1 MLEKEFELLK
11 KGNSTALE
19 RIYIRYNKRIFWF
32 GKQLIKDEFV
42 VECLVQ
48 DVFLKLWEYREKMES
63 PDHIFSF
70 LRLVMKY
77 SCYSHYTKP
86 KNKFF
91 RTVNSLEDYENYQN
105 YLAGYDPA
113 DNIQNL
119 IDHDRQQHYFEEI
132 IKVLPL
138 LSDERRHL
146 IELCL
151 KHGFEYKAIAK
162 AMGRGIKETS
172 NEIKRAITDL
182 KNILSHQEK
191 LVNKSKT
198 VYPVEKQEKMTEKQS
213 LILKLRLEK
222 KQSFTSIAKTLELS
236 QKEVHNEFIVAYKF
250 TQQNKV
256 QSINYR

>member
-11 KGNSTALE
+11 KGNSTAFE
-19 RIYIRYNKRIFWF
+19 RIYVRYNKRIFWF
-32 GKQLIKDEFV
+32 GKQIIKDEFV

-63 PDHIFSF
+63 PDHIFFF

-77 SCYSHYTKP
+77 SCYSHYAKP

-91 RTVNSLEDYENYQN
+91 RTVSSLESYENYQS
-105 YLAGYDPA
+105 YLAGYEPA

-119 IDHDRQQHYFEEI
+119 IDHDRQQHYYEEI

-138 LSDERRHL
+138 LSDERKHL

-151 KHGFEYKAIAK
+151 KHGFQYKAIAN
-162 AMGRGIKETS
+162 AMGRGITETS
-172 NEIKRAITDL
+172 NEIKHAIADL
-182 KNILSHQEK
+182 KKILNHQDK
-191 LVNKSKT
+191 LVIKTKT
-198 VYPVEKQEKMTEKQS
+198 VSTVEKQNQISETQS
-213 LILKLRLEK
+213 LILKLRCER
-222 KQSFTSIAKTLELS
+222 KQSFANIAEELQLS

-256 QSINYR
+256 KFLNY

>member
-1 MLEKEFELLK
+1 MLEKEFELLR
-11 KGNSTALE
+11 KGDSTAFE
-19 RIYIRYNKRIFWF
+19 RIYVRYNKRIFWF
-32 GKQLIKDEFV
+32 GKQIIEDDFV
-42 VECLVQ
+42 IECLVQ
-48 DVFLKLWEYREKMES
+48 DAFLRLWEYREKMES
-63 PDHIFSF
+63 PDHIFFF

-77 SCYSHYTKP
+77 SCYSHFAKP

-91 RTVNSLEDYENYQN
+91 RTVSSLEGYENYQS

-138 LSDERRHL
+138 LSDEREHL

-151 KHGFEYKAIAK
+151 KHGFQYKAIAK
-162 AMGRGIKETS
+162 AMGRGITETS
-172 NEIKRAITDL
+172 NEIKHAIADL
-182 KNILSHQEK
+182 KKILSHQDK
-191 LVNKSKT
+191 LVSKRKT
-198 VYPVEKQEKMTEKQS
+198 VSTPEKQVQISETQS
-213 LILKLRLEK
+213 LILKLRCEH
-222 KQSFTSIAKTLELS
+222 KQSFSTIASALQLS

-256 QSINYR
+256 QSLNY

>member
-11 KGNSTALE
+11 KGNSTAFE
-19 RIYIRYNKRIFWF
+19 RIYVRYNKRIFWF
-32 GKQLIKDEFV
+32 GKQIIKDEFV

-63 PDHIFSF
+63 PDHIFFF

-77 SCYSHYTKP
+77 SCYSHYAKP

-91 RTVNSLEDYENYQN
+91 RTVSSLESYENYQS
-105 YLAGYDPA
+105 YLAGYEPA

-119 IDHDRQQHYFEEI
+119 IDHDRQQHYYEEI

-138 LSDERRHL
+138 LSDERKHL

-151 KHGFEYKAIAK
+151 KHGFQYKAIAN
-162 AMGRGIKETS
+162 AMGRGITETS
-172 NEIKRAITDL
+172 NEIKHAIADL
-182 KNILSHQEK
+182 KMILNHQDK
-191 LVNKSKT
+191 LVIKTKT
-198 VYPVEKQEKMTEKQS
+198 VSTVEKQNQISETQS
-213 LILKLRLEK
+213 LILKLRCER
-222 KQSFTSIAKTLELS
+222 KQSFANIAEELQLS

-256 QSINYR
+256 KFLNY

>member
-11 KGNSTALE
+11 KGNSTAFE
-19 RIYIRYNKRIFWF
+19 RIYVRYNKRIFWF
-32 GKQLIKDEFV
+32 GKQIIKDEFV

-63 PDHIFSF
+63 PDHIFFF

-77 SCYSHYTKP
+77 SCYSHYAKP

-91 RTVNSLEDYENYQN
+91 RTVSSLESYENYQS
-105 YLAGYDPA
+105 YLAGYEPA

-119 IDHDRQQHYFEEI
+119 IDHDRQQHYYEEI

-138 LSDERRHL
+138 LSDERKHL

-151 KHGFEYKAIAK
+151 KHGFQYKAIAN
-162 AMGRGIKETS
+162 AMGRGITETS
-172 NEIKRAITDL
+172 NEIKHAIADL
-182 KNILSHQEK
+182 KMILNHQDK
-191 LVNKSKT
+191 LVIKTKT
-198 VYPVEKQEKMTEKQS
+198 VSTVEKQNQISETQS
-213 LILKLRLEK
+213 LILQLRCEH
-222 KQSFTSIAKTLELS
+222 KQSFANIAEELELS

-256 QSINYR
+256 KFLNY

>member
-11 KGNSTALE
+11 KGNSTAFE
-19 RIYIRYNKRIFWF
+19 RIYVRYNKRIFWF
-32 GKQLIKDEFV
+32 GKQIIKDEFV

-63 PDHIFSF
+63 PDHIFFF

-77 SCYSHYTKP
+77 SCYSHYAKP

-91 RTVNSLEDYENYQN
+91 RTVSSLESYENYQS
-105 YLAGYDPA
+105 YLAGYEPA

-119 IDHDRQQHYFEEI
+119 IDHDRQQHYYEEI

-138 LSDERRHL
+138 LSDERKHL

-151 KHGFEYKAIAK
+151 KHGFQYKAIAN
-162 AMGRGIKETS
+162 AMGRGITETS
-172 NEIKRAITDL
+172 NEIKHAIADL
-182 KNILSHQEK
+182 KMILNHQDK
-191 LVNKSKT
+191 LVIKTKT
-198 VYPVEKQEKMTEKQS
+198 VSTVEKQNQISETQS
-213 LILKLRLEK
+213 LILKLRCER
-222 KQSFTSIAKTLELS
+222 KQSFANIAEELQLS

-250 TQQNKV
+250 TQQNKA
-256 QSINYR
+256 QSLNY

>member
-11 KGNSTALE
+11 KGNSTAFE
-19 RIYIRYNKRIFWF
+19 RIYVRYNKRIFWF
-32 GKQLIKDEFV
+32 GKQIIKDEFV

-63 PDHIFSF
+63 PDHIFFF

-77 SCYSHYTKP
+77 SCYSHYAKP

-91 RTVNSLEDYENYQN
+91 RTVSSLESYENYQS
-105 YLAGYDPA
+105 YLAGYEPA

-119 IDHDRQQHYFEEI
+119 IDHDRQQHYYEEI

-138 LSDERRHL
+138 LSDERKHL

-151 KHGFEYKAIAK
+151 KHGFQYKAIAN
-162 AMGRGIKETS
+162 AMGRGITETS
-172 NEIKRAITDL
+172 NEIKHAIADL
-182 KNILSHQEK
+182 KMILNHQDK
-191 LVNKSKT
+191 LVIKTKT
-198 VYPVEKQEKMTEKQS
+198 VSTVEKQNQISETQS
-213 LILKLRLEK
+213 LILKLRCER
-222 KQSFTSIAKTLELS
+222 KQSFANIAEELELS

-256 QSINYR
+256 QSLNY

>member
-11 KGNSTALE
+11 KGNSTAFE
-19 RIYIRYNKRIFWF
+19 RIYVRYNKRIFWF
-32 GKQLIKDEFV
+32 GKQIIKDEFV

-48 DVFLKLWEYREKMES
+48 DVFLKLWEYREKIES
-63 PDHIFSF
+63 PDHIFFF

-77 SCYSHYTKP
+77 SCYSHYAKP

-91 RTVNSLEDYENYQN
+91 RNVNSLENYENYQS

-119 IDHDRQQHYFEEI
+119 IDHDRQEQYYDEI

-138 LSDERRHL
+138 LSTERKHL

-151 KHGFEYKAIAK
+151 KHGFQYKAIAK
-162 AMGRGIKETS
+162 AMGRGITETS
-172 NEIKRAITDL
+172 NEIKHAIADL
-182 KNILSHQEK
+182 KKILNHQDKLIIKTKTVSTEEK
-191 LVNKSKT
+191 L
-198 VYPVEKQEKMTEKQS
+198 EKMTKTQS
-213 LILKLRLEK
+213 LILQLRCEH
-222 KQSFTSIAKTLELS
+222 KQSFANIAEELQLS

-250 TQQNKV
+250 IQQNKV
-256 QSINYR
+256 QSLNY